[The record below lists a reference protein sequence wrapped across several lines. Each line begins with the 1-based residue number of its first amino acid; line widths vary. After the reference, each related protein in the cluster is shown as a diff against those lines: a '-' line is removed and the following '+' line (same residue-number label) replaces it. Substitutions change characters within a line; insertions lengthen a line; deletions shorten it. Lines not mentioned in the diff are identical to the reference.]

1 MTRCTLCALAMSAS
15 GLPSTITR
23 SGIVLEV
30 RLFLEE
36 LPHPT
41 AGDRRTENAPALPK
55 HLHDVLIG
63 TLQRGALGRIA
74 AATGRRRVLGTID
87 AHQRRR
93 IDLVRG
99 DGDADAVR

>member
-1 MTRCTLCALAMSAS
+1 M
-15 GLPSTITR
+15 
-23 SGIVLEV
+23 LEV

-36 LPHPT
+36 LPHPA

-55 HLHDVLIG
+55 HLHNVLIG

-99 DGDADAVR
+99 DGDADAVRKLYHALLLQVGEPHVALEQIVL